1 MWSFR
6 VPTHQLANANV
17 LTKWGPPGCPL
28 IKRRAQIGEQVGIR
42 PASVV
47 TREQPSEQAV
57 EWSRSLARSWLVGQ
71 AACRPGGV
79 RKLLRAGLV
88 WRRVRVRV
96 LKKARRQK
104 GGLASDRANAGGK
117 TGSQAEHGKR
127 SGQGERRDCDRRGKV
142 RNLRLESFRSWIS
155 VPLSF

>member
-1 MWSFR
+1 M
-6 VPTHQLANANV
+6 N
-17 LTKWGPPGCPL
+17 
-28 IKRRAQIGEQVGIR
+28 EQVGIR

-57 EWSRSLARSWLVGQ
+57 EWLRSLARVGLSGKRLVGL
-71 AACRPGGV
+71 GGV

-117 TGSQAEHGKR
+117 TGSQT
-127 SGQGERRDCDRRGKV
+127 SGQGERRDCKV
-142 RNLRLESFRSWIS
+142 RNLRLDSFSPWIS
-155 VPLSF
+155 VSLSF